1 MILRAIAVACVLAS
15 VGTGGAR
22 ALEFVQTAG
31 VLSDADFY
39 RAVACGAAP
48 GAPCEKPFTHWPAAK
63 ALDLSVAI
71 SDVHPDFPGY
81 KRELIDNALQE
92 AVDEIN
98 QVGAAV
104 RLRVLA
110 PGSAADI
117 PIYLTGARRGGTVE
131 NTGFL
136 GLDGSTIQAGL
147 VTLWWRDGVI
157 RSSGIALSK
166 DLRRRSTRS
175 VILEELVQ
183 SLGLATDLRNPT
195 YAGKSIF
202 DEDSNAVTRLIG
214 QDAQALRL
222 HYPRSGSTSNASQ

>member
-1 MILRAIAVACVLAS
+1 MNLRAFAFGAALVLLGA
-15 VGTGGAR
+15 GGAR

-48 GAPCEKPFTHWPAAK
+48 GAPCAKPFTRWPAAK
-63 ALDLSVAI
+63 ALDLSVTI
-71 SDVHPDFPGY
+71 SDVHPDFPSY
-81 KRELIDNALQE
+81 KRELVDSALQE

-98 QVGAAV
+98 NVGAAV
-104 RLRVLA
+104 QLHIL
-110 PGSAADI
+110 PSGSAADI
-117 PIYLTGARRGGTVE
+117 PIYLTGARRGGLVD

-175 VILEELVQ
+175 VLLEELVQ
-183 SLGLATDLRNPT
+183 SLGLATDLRNPS
-195 YAGKSIF
+195 YAGKTIF

-222 HYPRSGSTSNASQ
+222 HYPRSGSTSNASE